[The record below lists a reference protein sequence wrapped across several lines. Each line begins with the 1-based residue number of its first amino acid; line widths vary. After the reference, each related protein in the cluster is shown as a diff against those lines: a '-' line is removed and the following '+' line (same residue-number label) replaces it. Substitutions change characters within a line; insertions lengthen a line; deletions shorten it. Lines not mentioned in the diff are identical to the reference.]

1 LRIKKENND
10 YALQL
15 DIQDE
20 KINELNIKINSLN
33 KISFEA
39 VSKTQLTENQ
49 RLIDID
55 ELKTQMS
62 KREEE
67 ITEEMIK
74 NKTQELENLNNITL
88 NKDQ

>member
-1 LRIKKENND
+1 LT
-10 YALQL
+10 L
-15 DIQDE
+15 DIQHR
-20 KINELNIKINSLN
+20 KIDELNIKINNLN

-39 VSKTQLTENQ
+39 LSKTQQVENQ

-55 ELKTQMS
+55 ELETQMS